1 LEKQEYTGGAQF
13 SMDKAEKLVFMH
25 VTITALGPD
34 FHYRFRVISTNTEK
48 ERLLIGKGTSTT
60 DKNNQDQFSF
70 IIGPTQE
77 DVDKTSVPGG
87 ETVIYI
93 EPTSNNTLK
102 NCTCRDVRVTI
113 AATAAMDGCMC
124 LVSFPP
130 EQRTLPQARNRASAA
145 AAKAFEIMRDRAIN
159 K

>member
-1 LEKQEYTGGAQF
+1 
-13 SMDKAEKLVFMH
+13 MDKAEQLVFMQ

-34 FHYRFRVISTNTEK
+34 FHYRFRVIGTRTEK
-48 ERLLIGKGTSTT
+48 ERLLLGKGTSTSP
-60 DKNNQDQFSF
+60 DDQFSF

-93 EPTSNNTLK
+93 EPTSKNSLK
-102 NCTCRDVRVTI
+102 NCTSRDRRVTI
-113 AATAAMDGCMC
+113 AARAAMDGCMC

-130 EQRTLPQARNRASAA
+130 DQRTLPQARDRASAA
-145 AAKAFEIMRDRAIN
+145 AAKAFEMMRDKAIQSLD

>member
-1 LEKQEYTGGAQF
+1 
-13 SMDKAEKLVFMH
+13 MDKAEKLVFMH

-34 FHYRFRVISTNTEK
+34 FHYRFRVISTKAEK
-48 ERLLIGKGTSTT
+48 ERLLLGKGTSTT
-60 DKNNQDQFSF
+60 GPDDQFSF

-93 EPTSNNTLK
+93 EPTSKNSLK
-102 NCTCRDVRVTI
+102 NCTSRDIRVTI

-124 LVSFPP
+124 LVCFPP
-130 EQRTLPQARNRASAA
+130 DQRTLPQARDRASAA
-145 AAKAFEIMRDRAIN
+145 AAKAFEMMRDEAIQSLD